1 MPPRNSYHP
10 SRPTRQA
17 FTKSPIEFTAQL
29 QKLKERGL
37 LVPDE
42 PRALRYLA
50 NISYYRLSGYWA
62 AYLVART
69 GQFRPNTT
77 FDDIINLYRFDKK
90 LRLLCLEAMER
101 LEIAFRTQIIYH
113 FTHAT
118 GNNNWYEQLAYFKQD
133 TQPKPG
139 SKTTE
144 LEDAT
149 RLIETILGNPARRH
163 KGELERAKD
172 KEFIADYY
180 RYYHTPANPPA
191 WMALEV
197 LSFGTLFNLFRLFA
211 DNTAKIKVAKHFKLH
226 LSVLESWMQSLNVV
240 RNKCAH
246 HDRFWDLSMRPIM
259 TNQGDRTGLWLRQP
273 SAMQSS
279 TKVYYVLSVL
289 HFLLVQV
296 SPAASLCD
304 KVFKLMNDHRILPDP
319 ILRQAMGFPADWQ
332 RETMWTQ
339 L

>member
-1 MPPRNSYHP
+1 MPPRNSYRP

-17 FTKSPIEFTAQL
+17 FTKGPIEFTAQL
-29 QKLKERGL
+29 QKLKDRGL

-62 AYLVART
+62 AYLDTRT
-69 GQFRPNTT
+69 GQFRADTT

-118 GNNNWYEQLAYFKQD
+118 SDNNWYEQLAYFRQG
-133 TQPKPG
+133 TQLKPG
-139 SKTTE
+139 SRTTE
-144 LEDAT
+144 LEDSN

-180 RYYHTPANPPA
+180 RYYHTPTNPPA

-211 DNTAKIKVAKHFKLH
+211 DNPAKIKVAKHFKLH

-273 SAMQSS
+273 SAMHST

-304 KVFKLMNDHRILPDP
+304 KVFKLMNDHGILADP
-319 ILRQAMGFPADWQ
+319 ILLQAMGFPADWQ

-339 L
+339 V